1 MLPSA
6 VSLALCMLFSAFSV
20 VLISLPT
27 LFMAVVARFSAIF
40 RLSACLEFSPYSCF
54 AFSS

>member
-40 RLSACLEFSPYSCF
+40 RLSAFLEFSPYSCF